1 MERRQ
6 GLRREGV
13 RHSPFSIPHSQ
24 FRDVSPFSI
33 FNFQFRKSQPDDTPV
48 LPCAAGP
55 MPKISILGS
64 TGSVG
69 VNTLAVVDAFPDELS
84 VVGLA
89 AGGNVEL
96 LAEQIERY
104 RPEVVSVRSEGD
116 VDRLR
121 DLVRYPLTIIPGIEG
136 ACAVA
141 SLDSA
146 DAVIAAIVGAA
157 GIPPVYAALRAGK
170 RVGIANKEVLVAAGD
185 VMTRAAREH
194 GGEILPV
201 DSEHNAV
208 HQAIRCGRHEEILRI
223 ILTASGG
230 PFLNRDLAT
239 FGEISI
245 EAALAHPTWKMGS
258 KISIDSAT
266 MMNKGLEVIEAHH
279 LFALPVDQI
288 DITIHPQSIVHSM
301 VEYVDGSIIAQ
312 LSTTDMKFPIQY
324 ALLYPERVPAPF
336 ARLDLAQIRTLEFLP
351 VDPRRFP
358 AVDLAYAA
366 CREGGSMPA
375 VLNAANEI
383 AVERFLAGE
392 LPFVRIVDITGRVL
406 DAHAGNSEPIQSVE
420 QALYWDSWARVT
432 ARGIDVAD

>member
-1 MERRQ
+1 MKR
-6 GLRREGV
+6 
-13 RHSPFSIPHSQ
+13 
-24 FRDVSPFSI
+24 
-33 FNFQFRKSQPDDTPV
+33 
-48 LPCAAGP
+48 
-55 MPKISILGS
+55 ISILGS

-69 VNTLAVVDAFPDELS
+69 RSTLAVVDAFPDDLR

-89 AGGNVEL
+89 AGGNIDL
-96 LAEQIERY
+96 LAEQVERY
-104 RPEVVSVRSEGD
+104 RPELVSVRSADD
-116 VDRLR
+116 VERLR
-121 DLVRYPLTIIPGIEG
+121 ARVNVDVVCDPSD
-136 ACAVA
+136 VA
-141 SLDSA
+141 SMPSA

-157 GIPPVYAALRAGK
+157 GIPPVHAALRAGK

-208 HQAIRCGRHEEILRI
+208 HQALRCGVHAEVQRI

-230 PFLNRDLAT
+230 PFLRRDPAT
-239 FGEISI
+239 FGEITI
-245 EAALAHPTWKMGS
+245 EDALAHPTWKMGN

-279 LFALPVDQI
+279 LFGMPAERI
-288 DITIHPQSIVHSM
+288 DIVIHPQSIVHSM

-324 ALLYPERVPAPF
+324 ALLYPERVTAPF
-336 ARLDLAQIRTLEFLP
+336 ARLDLEKIRTLEFLP
-351 VDPRRFP
+351 VDPERFP
-358 AVDLAYAA
+358 AVGLAYAA
-366 CREGGSMPA
+366 CRAGGSMPA

-392 LPFVRIVDITGRVL
+392 LPFTGIVEVVNRVL
-406 DAHAGNSEPIQSVE
+406 DRHAAEVAPIGSVDD
-420 QALYWDSWARVT
+420 ALRFDAWARHI
-432 ARGIDVAD
+432 ARGIEVAVSR

>member
-1 MERRQ
+1 MKR
-6 GLRREGV
+6 
-13 RHSPFSIPHSQ
+13 
-24 FRDVSPFSI
+24 
-33 FNFQFRKSQPDDTPV
+33 
-48 LPCAAGP
+48 
-55 MPKISILGS
+55 ISILGS

-69 VNTLAVVDAFPDELS
+69 RSTLAVVDAFADRVR

-89 AGGNVEL
+89 AGSNVEL

-104 RPEVVSVRSEGD
+104 RPELVSVQSPEDAR
-116 VDRLR
+116 RLAAR
-121 DLVRYPLTIIPGIEG
+121 FNVEVIPGIEG

-141 SLDSA
+141 SMSSA
-146 DAVIAAIVGAA
+146 DTVIAAIVGAA
-157 GIPPVYAALRAGK
+157 GIAPVHAALRAGK

-185 VMTRAAREH
+185 VMTQAAREH

-208 HQAIRCGRHEEILRI
+208 HQALHAGRHEEVQRI

-230 PFLNRDLAT
+230 PFLNRDLST
-239 FGEISI
+239 FGDVSI
-245 EAALAHPTWKMGS
+245 EAALAHPTWRMGN

-279 LFALPVDQI
+279 LFDMPAERI
-288 DITIHPQSIVHSM
+288 DILIHPQSIVHSM

-336 ARLDLAQIRTLEFLP
+336 ARLDLAKMRTLDFLQ
-351 VDPRRFP
+351 VDSRRYP
-358 AVDLAYAA
+358 AVELAYAA
-366 CREGGSMPA
+366 CRTGGSMPA
-375 VLNAANEI
+375 VLNAANEV

-392 LPFVRIVDITGRVL
+392 LPFTGIVEIVERVL
-406 DAHAGNSEPIQSVE
+406 ERHTGQVSEIGNVDDALH
-420 QALYWDSWARVT
+420 WDAWARNE
-432 ARGIDVAD
+432 ARGLDVAVRR

>member
-1 MERRQ
+1 MR
-6 GLRREGV
+6 
-13 RHSPFSIPHSQ
+13 
-24 FRDVSPFSI
+24 
-33 FNFQFRKSQPDDTPV
+33 T
-48 LPCAAGP
+48 
-55 MPKISILGS
+55 ISILGS

-69 VNTLAVVDAFPDELS
+69 KNTLAVVDAFPDELR

-89 AGGNVEL
+89 AGSNVEL
-96 LAEQIERY
+96 LAEQIARY
-104 RPEVVSVRSEGD
+104 RPSIVSVKSEAD
-116 VDRLR
+116 AERLR
-121 DLVRYPLTIIPGIEG
+121 VVWASGLPSASAHRQAGGPHYTPEIVPGIEG

-141 SLDSA
+141 TAA

-157 GIPPVYAALRAGK
+157 GIAPVYAALRAGK

-208 HQAIRCGRHEEILRI
+208 HQAIRCGDHRELQRI

-230 PFLNRDLAT
+230 PFLHRELAT
-239 FGEISI
+239 FDDISI
-245 EAALAHPTWKMGS
+245 EAALAHPTWRMGS

-279 LFALPVDQI
+279 LFAMPADRI
-288 DITIHPQSIVHSM
+288 DIVIHPQSIVHSM

-324 ALLYPERVPAPF
+324 ALLYPERVAAPF
-336 ARLDLAQIRTLEFLP
+336 ARLDLAKISRLDFLP
-351 VDPRRFP
+351 VDARRFP
-358 AVDLAYAA
+358 AVELAYTALRA
-366 CREGGSMPA
+366 GGSMPA

-392 LPFVRIVDITGRVL
+392 LPFVGIVDIVNRVL
-406 DAHAGNSEPIQSVE
+406 ERHAGQVSAIGSVE
-420 QALYWDSWARVT
+420 DALHWDGWARNE
-432 ARGIDVAD
+432 ARGISVALSR

>member
-1 MERRQ
+1 MR
-6 GLRREGV
+6 
-13 RHSPFSIPHSQ
+13 S
-24 FRDVSPFSI
+24 
-33 FNFQFRKSQPDDTPV
+33 
-48 LPCAAGP
+48 
-55 MPKISILGS
+55 ISILGS

-69 VNTLAVVDAFPDELS
+69 RSTLGVVDAFPDELR

-96 LAEQIERY
+96 LAEQVRKY
-104 RPEVVSVRSEGD
+104 RPELISVRSESD
-116 VDRLR
+116 VPRIR
-121 DLVRYPLTIIPGIEG
+121 ALVGKDVAVAWGSEG
-136 ACAVA
+136 ASSVA
-141 SLDSA
+141 SLTSA

-157 GIPPVYAALRAGK
+157 GIPPVFAALTAGK

-185 VMTRAAREH
+185 VMTRAARDH

-208 HQAIRCGRHEEILRI
+208 HQALRCGTHPEVQRI

-230 PFLNRDLAT
+230 PFLNRELDT
-239 FGEISI
+239 FDDITI
-245 EAALAHPTWKMGS
+245 EAALKHPTWTMGS

-279 LFALPVDQI
+279 LFDMPADRI
-288 DITIHPQSIVHSM
+288 DIVIHPQSLVHSM

-324 ALLYPERVPAPF
+324 ALLYPERVVAPF
-336 ARLDLAQIRTLEFLP
+336 ARLDLAKMRSLDFFP
-351 VDPRRFP
+351 VETHRFP
-358 AVDLAYAA
+358 AVALAYAA
-366 CREGGSMPA
+366 LRAGGSAPA

-392 LPFVRIVDITGRVL
+392 LPFLSIVEIVSRVL
-406 DAHAGNSEPIQSVE
+406 ERHAGSIAPITSV
-420 QALYWDSWARVT
+420 QDALHWDAWARNE
-432 ARGIDVAD
+432 ARGIDVAIRR

>member
-1 MERRQ
+1 MR
-6 GLRREGV
+6 
-13 RHSPFSIPHSQ
+13 
-24 FRDVSPFSI
+24 
-33 FNFQFRKSQPDDTPV
+33 N
-48 LPCAAGP
+48 
-55 MPKISILGS
+55 ISILGS

-69 VNTLAVVDAFPDELS
+69 RSTLAVVDAFPDELR

-96 LAEQIERY
+96 LAEQARKY
-104 RPEVVSVRSEGD
+104 RPELVSVKSEADVARLEPLIDPGIAIVWGSEG
-116 VDRLR
+116 
-121 DLVRYPLTIIPGIEG
+121 
-136 ACAVA
+136 ASSVA
-141 SLDSA
+141 TLDSA

-157 GIPPVYAALRAGK
+157 GIPPVHAALMAGK

-208 HQAIRCGRHEEILRI
+208 HQALRCGTHGEVQRI

-230 PFLNRDLAT
+230 PFLKRELNT
-239 FGEISI
+239 FGEITI
-245 EAALAHPTWKMGS
+245 EAALNHPTWRMGS

-279 LFALPVDQI
+279 LFDMPAERI
-288 DITIHPQSIVHSM
+288 DILIHPQSIVHSM
-301 VEYVDGSIIAQ
+301 VEYVDGSIMAQ

-324 ALLYPERVPAPF
+324 ALLFPERVVAPF
-336 ARLDLAQIRTLEFLP
+336 ARLDLAKIRTLDFFP
-351 VDPRRFP
+351 VDIHRFP
-358 AVDLAYAA
+358 AVELAYSALRA
-366 CREGGSMPA
+366 GGSMPA

-392 LPFVRIVDITGRVL
+392 LPFVSIVDIVSKVL
-406 DAHAGNSEPIQSVE
+406 EKHAGSVAPIGSVE
-420 QALYWDSWARVT
+420 EALHWDAWARNE
-432 ARGIDVAD
+432 ARGTDVAVRR

>member
-1 MERRQ
+1 M
-6 GLRREGV
+6 
-13 RHSPFSIPHSQ
+13 
-24 FRDVSPFSI
+24 
-33 FNFQFRKSQPDDTPV
+33 KS
-48 LPCAAGP
+48 
-55 MPKISILGS
+55 ISILGS

-69 VNTLAVVDAFPDELS
+69 KSTLAVVDAFPDELR

-89 AGGNVEL
+89 AGANVEL
-96 LAEQIERY
+96 LADQIARY
-104 RPEVVSVRSEGD
+104 RPSVVSVRTV
-116 VDRLR
+116 VDAERLR
-121 DLVRYPLTIIPGIEG
+121 GRIADGVQIIPGIEG

-141 SLDSA
+141 TMPEA
-146 DAVIAAIVGAA
+146 DVVIAAIVGAA

-208 HQAIRCGRHEEILRI
+208 HQAIRCGRHAEVQRI

-230 PFLNRDLAT
+230 PFLHRDLAS
-239 FGEISI
+239 FDDISI
-245 EAALAHPTWKMGS
+245 EAALAHPTWRMGN

-279 LFALPVDQI
+279 LFDTHVDRI
-288 DITIHPQSIVHSM
+288 DISIHPQSIVHSM

-324 ALLYPERVPAPF
+324 ALFYPDRLAAPF
-336 ARLDLAQIRTLEFLP
+336 ARLDLARMRTLEFFP
-351 VDPRRFP
+351 VDPHRFP
-358 AVDLAYAA
+358 AVELAYAA
-366 CREGGSMPA
+366 SRAGGSMPA

-392 LPFVRIVDITGRVL
+392 LPFTSIVDIVRHVL
-406 DAHAGNSEPIQSVE
+406 DRHAGNVHPIASVE
-420 QALYWDSWARVT
+420 DALHWDDWARNE
-432 ARGIDVAD
+432 ARAVDVGIRR